1 MVRTFYK
8 AGKSSSQALKPL
20 FFRVIRKKV
29 PASALFGTGLPHG
42 MAREQWNR
50 YTVAPFSTAR
60 FFGGVRCSTNGV
72 VKHQKYER
80 TLRCVANIAVI
91 CEPPTTE
98 KQ

>member
-20 FFRVIRKKV
+20 FFRVIQKKV
-29 PASALFGTGLPHG
+29 VPVALFGTGLPCG
-42 MAREQWNR
+42 MARGQWNR

-60 FFGGVRCSTNGV
+60 FSGRGNSATDRV

-91 CEPPTTE
+91 CEPPTME